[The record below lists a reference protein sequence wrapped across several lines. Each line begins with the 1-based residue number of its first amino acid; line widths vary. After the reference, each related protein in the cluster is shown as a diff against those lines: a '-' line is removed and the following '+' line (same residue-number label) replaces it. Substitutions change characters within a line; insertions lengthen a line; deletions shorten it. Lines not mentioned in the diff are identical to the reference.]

1 MDSAG
6 ILNPPNPVFLTRSIS
21 QMLEEDKQHCED
33 ADEAGF
39 CDLMFPMKRGMHLL
53 EQEAQTNHQQQNY
66 RLRLQ
71 QHHLPVYCHGDKALS
86 VLCISKW
93 FINL

>member
-1 MDSAG
+1 MDSTG
-6 ILNPPNPVFLTRSIS
+6 ILNPPNPVFITRSVS
-21 QMLEEDKQHCED
+21 PMLEEDKQHCED

-71 QHHLPVYCHGDKALS
+71 QASLTSLLPWRQSPVCPLHFQVVY
-86 VLCISKW
+86 
-93 FINL
+93 